1 MKQSVVRSFQM
12 GAGTWQFGSRTYVMG
27 ILNVTPDSFSD
38 GGRYLEP
45 EAALAQAENLVSQ
58 GADVLD
64 VGAESTRPGYVPIPW
79 ETEWKRLEPVLRLL
93 LKTVKVPISV
103 DTQKAEIAERAILLG
118 ASIINDVSGLADAKM
133 MRVLAAS
140 QVGYVLMYNQ
150 RKEIS
155 NDLSSVD
162 IRLWLLQ
169 RLTEMDAAGTSPE
182 RVLVDPGLGFAYGI
196 ETNWSVLRNLEEL
209 VGLGAG
215 LLVGPSRKRFL
226 CQVIHRADGER
237 DSATA
242 ALSALLVNK
251 GVDVIRVHRASMVKD
266 AINVADRLLRGYSHG

>member
-12 GAGTWQFGSRTYVMG
+12 GAGRWQFGSRTYVMG

-45 EAALAQAENLVSQ
+45 EAALGQAESLVSQ

-118 ASIINDVSGLADAKM
+118 ASILNDVSGLADPKM

-155 NDLSSVD
+155 NDFSSVD
-162 IRLWLLQ
+162 IRRWLLQ
-169 RLTEMDAAGTSPE
+169 RLTEMDAAGISAE

-196 ETNWSVLRNLEEL
+196 EANWAVLRNLEEL

-226 CQVIHRADGER
+226 GQVIHRVDGER

-266 AINVADRLLRGYSHG
+266 AVNVADRLLRGDPHG

>member
-1 MKQSVVRSFQM
+1 
-12 GAGTWQFGSRTYVMG
+12 MG

-45 EAALAQAENLVSQ
+45 EAALGQAESLVSQ

-118 ASIINDVSGLADAKM
+118 ASILNDVSGLADPKM

-155 NDLSSVD
+155 NDFSSVD
-162 IRLWLLQ
+162 IRRWLLQ
-169 RLTEMDAAGTSPE
+169 RLTEMDAAGISAE

-196 ETNWSVLRNLEEL
+196 EANWAVLRNLEEL

-226 CQVIHRADGER
+226 GQVIHRVDGER

-266 AINVADRLLRGYSHG
+266 AVNVADRLLRGDPHG

>member
-12 GAGTWQFGSRTYVMG
+12 GAGRWQFGSRTYVMG

-45 EAALAQAENLVSQ
+45 EAALGQAESLVSQ

-118 ASIINDVSGLADAKM
+118 ASILNDVSGLADPKM

-155 NDLSSVD
+155 NDFSSVD
-162 IRLWLLQ
+162 IRRWLLQ
-169 RLTEMDAAGTSPE
+169 RLTEMDAAGISAE

-196 ETNWSVLRNLEEL
+196 EANWAVLRNLEEL

-226 CQVIHRADGER
+226 GQVTHRVDGER

-266 AINVADRLLRGYSHG
+266 AVNVADRLLRGDPHG